1 MNTKDK
7 LAEVI
12 TTAISS
18 DDKNPEGRVIYLA
31 CPYSSMDAELRE
43 HRFLIVCRLAAR
55 LMERGHAV
63 FSPISHSHPI
73 AKYLNNHNDSEFYV
87 RQDLA
92 FLPYCTELRVVHMA
106 GWMLSRG
113 VAREIGEAKRRGM
126 PCYLVDS
133 LTGEVVR
140 EI

>member
-1 MNTKDK
+1 MERNDK
-7 LAEVI
+7 LAEVS

-18 DDKNPEGRVIYLA
+18 KQKPEGRVIYLA

-43 HRFLIVCRLAAR
+43 HRFQIACRLAAR
-55 LMERGHAV
+55 LMDRGHVV

-87 RQDLA
+87 KQDLT
-92 FLPYCTELRVVHMA
+92 FLPYCTELQVINLS

-113 VAREIGEAKRRGM
+113 VAREVVEAKRRGI

>member
-1 MNTKDK
+1 MEPIETKIGYQHHSNIIRNT
-7 LAEVI
+7 
-12 TTAISS
+12 
-18 DDKNPEGRVIYLA
+18 EGRVIYLA
-31 CPYSSMDAELRE
+31 CPYSSMDADLRE
-43 HRFLIVCRLAAR
+43 HRFRIACRLAAR
-55 LMERGHAV
+55 LMDQGHVV
-63 FSPISHSHPI
+63 FSPVSHSHMI
-73 AKYLNNHNDSEFYV
+73 SKYLGNSNDSEFYV